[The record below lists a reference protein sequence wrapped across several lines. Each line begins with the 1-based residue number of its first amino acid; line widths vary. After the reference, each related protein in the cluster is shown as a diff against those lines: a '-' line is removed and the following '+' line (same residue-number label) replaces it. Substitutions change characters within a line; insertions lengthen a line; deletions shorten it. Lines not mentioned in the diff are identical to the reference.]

1 MVNPRSSI
9 PGTQSPETETRS
21 QTLKEIPE
29 VFDPRAPLY
38 RGKLWVRLYSL
49 EDGSSYHVF
58 WFRVARALAVL
69 ALAGWLLA
77 TAGAWAFVCY
87 ARGYTEARYLDLA
100 LFPLPARAAH
110 FREGLGRHYLATGVL
125 EMTRQNPTE
134 GYRLLLAGLAR
145 LPADLTARRTVAI
158 HEIRLGIPHRALRTL
173 ESGAPHA
180 GGDLDYLKIA
190 FALMLENQEDDRATA
205 LARILLPQQ
214 PDTILAHR
222 FVALQ
227 AATAHFHRGR
237 YAAAEHL
244 IADWSLTQSLEGSI
258 LQARCDWER
267 GYPHLALLRLEAD
280 LPYFPHRDE
289 LYLELISLHRKL
301 GHYDAARRMALL
313 RHFHDPAGPGPR
325 ISLIQSYHASGESV
339 AELRE
344 QEIFLNEFRSDPRAL
359 TLLAWH
365 AVDTLQ
371 PALMERVYAVAREMN
386 HPRRAFHLARIELL
400 LASQDYLRARTIA
413 TAALAGSF
421 DAEDNLPDHLRAL
434 RALAVVALGD
444 TVAGELELRAFRTTV
459 RWRPGDLLHLARHL
473 RLLGLPGLARE
484 FVDHAVKFDS
494 RNEMAL
500 AELVR
505 LDAAANNQDGL
516 AENLPRL
523 LRFGKPPRA
532 VLEEALLCLDPLTQA
547 PLRAELTAAL
557 RRRPEPDHA
566 L

>member
-1 MVNPRSSI
+1 
-9 PGTQSPETETRS
+9 
-21 QTLKEIPE
+21 LKEIPE
-29 VFDPRAPLY
+29 VFDPRAPRY
-38 RGKLWVRLYSL
+38 RGKLWVRLDSP
-49 EDGSSYHVF
+49 EAGASYHVF
-58 WFRVARALAVL
+58 WFRVAAALAVL
-69 ALAGWLLA
+69 VLAGWLLV
-77 TAGAWAFVCY
+77 TAAAWAFVRHT
-87 ARGYTEARYLDLA
+87 RGYTEARYLDLA

-110 FREGLGRHYLATGVL
+110 FRAGLGRHYLATGVL
-125 EMTRQNPTE
+125 AMTRQDPAE
-134 GYRLLLAGLAR
+134 GYPLLLAGLAH

-158 HEIRLGIPHRALRTL
+158 HEIRLGLPHRALRTL
-173 ESGAPHA
+173 ESGAPYA
-180 GGDLDYLKIA
+180 IGDLDYLKVV
-190 FALMLENQEDDRATA
+190 FALMLENQEDDRAIA
-205 LARILLPQQ
+205 LAGTLLPPQ
-214 PDTILAHR
+214 PDAVLAHR

-237 YAAAEHL
+237 YAAAERL
-244 IADWSLTQSLEGSI
+244 LADWSLAQSLEGAI

-267 GYPHLALLRLEAD
+267 GYPELALVRLEGE
-280 LPYFPHRDE
+280 LPRFPRRDE
-289 LYLELISLHRKL
+289 LYLELIGLHRKL
-301 GHYDAARRMALL
+301 GHYDEARRMALL
-313 RHFHDPAGPGPR
+313 RHLRDPAGPGPR
-325 ISLIQSYHASGESV
+325 ISLIQSYHASGETA

-344 QEIFLNEFRSDPRAL
+344 QEIFLHEFRSDPRAL

-371 PALMERVYAVAREMN
+371 PALMERVYAVAREMD

-400 LASQDYLRARTIA
+400 LASQDYTRARTIA

-421 DAEDNLPDHLRAL
+421 EPEDNLPLHLRAL

-444 TVAGELELRAFRTTV
+444 TVEGELELRAFRTTV

-505 LDAAANNQDGL
+505 LDAIAKNQDAL

-532 VLEEALLCLDPLTQA
+532 VLEEALLLLDPQTQA
-547 PLRAELTAAL
+547 SLRADVLSTL
-557 RRRPEPDHA
+557 RRLPEPDHA